1 MIGSSEPEPGAEVVR
16 LLLRCHQI
24 GKELATSAGLSVDEF
39 YCLTQLYFRAPCCV
53 KTLRELLGVS
63 PTRAS
68 RLLHDLELR
77 GYLTRSLAIDD
88 KRREQLTLTSKGLA
102 TARGLLQSSAFSSR
116 RLFSALPDHL
126 RPLQTVRRNSGDPRG
141 GSGSDDSV
149 RYR

>member
-24 GKELATSAGLSVDEF
+24 EKELAASAGLSVDEF

-53 KTLRELLGVS
+53 RTLREVLGVS
-63 PTRAS
+63 PTRVS

-88 KRREQLTLTSKGLA
+88 KRREQLALTSKGLA

-116 RLFSALPDHL
+116 RLFAAPPEHI
-126 RPLQTVRRNSGDPRG
+126 RPLHTVRLNSGDSQH
-141 GSGSDDSV
+141 GSPPDDSV